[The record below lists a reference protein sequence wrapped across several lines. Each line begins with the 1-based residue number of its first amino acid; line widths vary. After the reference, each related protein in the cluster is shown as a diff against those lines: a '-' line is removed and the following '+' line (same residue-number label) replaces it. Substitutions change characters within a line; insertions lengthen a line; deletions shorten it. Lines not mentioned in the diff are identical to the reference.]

1 MPTELSAVK
10 MDLSDE
16 LDAYERLLTDA
27 MHGDQL
33 LFVRQDAVEA
43 AWAIVDPI
51 LGPETT
57 PLHEYA
63 PGSWGPAEA
72 DALAAEIGGWHDP
85 APPPAGADS
94 QPE

>member
-1 MPTELSAVK
+1 
-10 MDLSDE
+10 
-16 LDAYERLLTDA
+16 

-51 LGPETT
+51 LGTDTT

-63 PGSWGPAEA
+63 PGTWGPAEA
-72 DALAAEIGGWHDP
+72 DALAGRDRRMAQP
-85 APPPAGADS
+85 AAVSMGQVLDKT
-94 QPE
+94 